1 MSERDET
8 RNEIGTAIRIHDN
21 AIASIAAIAAMDVE
35 GVKGIEKGLKAGF
48 LAIISGGRV
57 GPIRVE
63 RDKNDEI
70 IISVPVII
78 KYGYNVPE
86 VAGKVQENIRQ
97 ALEKMINFSIKDI
110 NVNVQ
115 GIERG

>member
-57 GPIRVE
+57 GPMDGEDVGEPSLSSLSPQHR
-63 RDKNDEI
+63 RW
-70 IISVPVII
+70 P
-78 KYGYNVPE
+78 
-86 VAGKVQENIRQ
+86 
-97 ALEKMINFSIKDI
+97 
-110 NVNVQ
+110 
-115 GIERG
+115 